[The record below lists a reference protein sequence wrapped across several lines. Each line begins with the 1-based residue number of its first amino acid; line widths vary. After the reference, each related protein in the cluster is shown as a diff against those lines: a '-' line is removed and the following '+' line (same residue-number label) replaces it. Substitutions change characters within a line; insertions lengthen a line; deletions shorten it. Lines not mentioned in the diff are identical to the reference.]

1 MTEIYVF
8 ATKAIII
15 IIALIYTYNTTKVK
29 LFTDTVLKLHELN
42 DKRTF

>member
-1 MTEIYVF
+1 MCI

-15 IIALIYTYNTTKVK
+15 VTCIALIYTYNKSKVK

-42 DKRTF
+42 DKRAF